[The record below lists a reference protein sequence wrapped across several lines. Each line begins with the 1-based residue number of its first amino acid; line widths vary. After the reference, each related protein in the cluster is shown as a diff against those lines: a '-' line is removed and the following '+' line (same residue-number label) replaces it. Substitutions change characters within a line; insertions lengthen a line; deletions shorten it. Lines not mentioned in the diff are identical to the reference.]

1 MGNMSNIIKNVGK
14 GIGKGVGK
22 AAYYSLSTVSAA
34 ISAMWETTGT
44 RGHFREALD
53 DCTDSELIE
62 INIKQSGE
70 DGDYEIYKISKS
82 LLLERN
88 YQYNETTNKWKK
100 VER

>member
-1 MGNMSNIIKNVGK
+1 MSNIIKNVGK

-34 ISAMWETTGT
+34 ISAMWETTGI
-44 RGHFREALD
+44 RCHFREAID

-70 DGDYEIYKISKS
+70 DGDYEIYKIS
-82 LLLERN
+82 
-88 YQYNETTNKWKK
+88 
-100 VER
+100 